1 MTRDRILACWDL
13 VGRLAFLVVLCFC
26 AEMLVYVVQMFVALA
41 VGEENFGS
49 TGIIASIWR
58 WLAWAPATIYA
69 AAVLICLPL
78 PRIRRDTR
86 WSAGGHMRVPPIG
99 RGLLLLFG
107 FLLFLS
113 TAGHALS
120 FLPDNA
126 EVPLGPG
133 LVGTFMAGALGLLVL
148 RIILG
153 TLRLLPRSWRMAPEP
168 VPANAMIDLPDQKL
182 APRRNGE

>member
-1 MTRDRILACWDL
+1 
-13 VGRLAFLVVLCFC
+13 
-26 AEMLVYVVQMFVALA
+26 
-41 VGEENFGS
+41 
-49 TGIIASIWR
+49 
-58 WLAWAPATIYA
+58 
-69 AAVLICLPL
+69 
-78 PRIRRDTR
+78 
-86 WSAGGHMRVPPIG
+86 MRVPPIG

-107 FLLFLS
+107 LLLFLS